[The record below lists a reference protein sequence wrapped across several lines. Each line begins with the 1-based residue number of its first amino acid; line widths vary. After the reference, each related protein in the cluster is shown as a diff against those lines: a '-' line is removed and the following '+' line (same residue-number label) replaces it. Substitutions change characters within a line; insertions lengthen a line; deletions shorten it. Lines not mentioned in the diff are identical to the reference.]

1 VAFLLVRAKRGVYR
15 GDSVKFK
22 WETVMVISYASVL
35 VAGLMPM
42 VCAGI
47 AKAGAKGYNNH
58 EPRAWLA
65 QQTGFRARANA
76 AQANCFEAFPFFAVG
91 VVLALL
97 TGVDPWVVDM
107 LAVLF
112 VAARIAYVACYLAD
126 KALFRSVFWA
136 VGYFSVIAFYV
147 LAMQNL
153 QMN

>member
-1 VAFLLVRAKRGVYR
+1 VAFLLVRAKRGVDR

-126 KALFRSVFWA
+126 KALFRSVFWS

>member
-1 VAFLLVRAKRGVYR
+1 
-15 GDSVKFK
+15 
-22 WETVMVISYASVL
+22 MVISYASVL

-47 AKAGAKGYNNH
+47 AKSGAKGYNNH
-58 EPRAWLA
+58 DPRAWLA

-97 TGVDPWVVDM
+97 TGVEPWLVDM
-107 LAVLF
+107 LALFF
-112 VAARIAYVACYLAD
+112 VAARVAYVACYLAD
-126 KALFRSVFWA
+126 KALFRSIFWSVA
-136 VGYFSVIAFYV
+136 YLSVIAFYV

>member
-1 VAFLLVRAKRGVYR
+1 
-15 GDSVKFK
+15 
-22 WETVMVISYASVL
+22 MVLSYASVL

-42 VCAGI
+42 LYAGI
-47 AKAGAKGYNNH
+47 AKSGAKGYDNH
-58 EPRAWLA
+58 DPRAWLA
-65 QQTGFRARANA
+65 QQSGFRARANA

-97 TGVDPWVVDM
+97 TGVEPWLVDM

-112 VAARIAYVACYLAD
+112 VAVRAAYVACYLAD
-126 KALFRSVFWA
+126 KALFRSIFWF
-136 VGYFSVIAFYV
+136 VGYVGVIVLYV